1 MDENQLETNFSQ
13 PQTLEPTSVDN
24 SQVEVEE
31 DTFPD
36 ESLLEGQSQDPSS
49 SLILGKFKSVE
60 DLTKAYQELQKYQG
74 QNSEELGQLRKES
87 NSTNG
92 LFDSLVQAIVM
103 SDELSNSIKETR
115 EKYDTP
121 EYFQDECFKELYKE
135 AFYALK
141 NDLDS
146 DKFIGLL
153 ENYVNSRLALNEK
166 NKLAEAETQK
176 VLDSMTYSKNPK
188 SMLAQP
194 KKSLDEMTSQ
204 EIDELL
210 EKYI

>member
-1 MDENQLETNFSQ
+1 MNENQLEEDSSQ
-13 PQTLEPTSVDN
+13 VQNQEPIQFDN
-24 SQVEVEE
+24 SQLDLEE
-31 DTFPD
+31 DTFPQS
-36 ESLLEGQSQDPSS
+36 SLQEGQSQDPSS
-49 SLILGKFKSVE
+49 NLILGKFKSIE

-74 QNSEELGQLRKES
+74 QSSEELGRLRKES
-87 NSTNG
+87 DSTFG
-92 LFDSLVQAIVM
+92 LFNSLLEAISM
-103 SDELSNSIKETR
+103 SNELSETLREVR

-121 EYFQDECFKELYKE
+121 EYFQDASFKELYKE

-141 NDLDS
+141 HDLDS

-153 ENYVNSRLALNEK
+153 ENYVNSRLALSEK

-188 SMLAQP
+188 SMLTKP
-194 KKSLDEMTSQ
+194 NKSLDEMTTQ